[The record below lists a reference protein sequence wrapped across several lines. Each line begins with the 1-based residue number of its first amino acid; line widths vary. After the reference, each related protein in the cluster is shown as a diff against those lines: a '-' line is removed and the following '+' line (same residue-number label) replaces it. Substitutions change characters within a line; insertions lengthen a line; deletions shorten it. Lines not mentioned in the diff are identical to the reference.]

1 MQSPEKI
8 DSVWEDNAINSFINY
23 VRSYDG
29 DFDSVYKLSDA
40 LSDEYSLQKI
50 IEYVSSTPQ
59 GKQAFQNRPRLGV
72 VDLQKLHQ
80 LPTDTLGYAYADQML
95 QNNLQPLQPKQAEN
109 DYQFFRAH
117 IGETHDLWHIVTG
130 CDTSILGEIQLEAF
144 YVSQLYA
151 SRFWL
156 ALLAKNLLKA
166 VIYDVEL
173 STPYM
178 DALAKGWVMAK
189 QAKPLFGIDWKLLW
203 EEPLADLRTSLNI
216 HLPAN

>member
-29 DFDSVYKLSDA
+29 NFDCVYKLSDA
-40 LSDEYSLQKI
+40 LSDEYSLQKV
-50 IEYVSSTPQ
+50 IEYLSSTPQ
-59 GKQAFQNRPRLGV
+59 GKQAFQQRPRLGV

-80 LPTDTLGYAYADQML
+80 LPPNTLGYAYADQML
-95 QNNLQPLQPKQAEN
+95 QNNLQPLQLKPAEN
-109 DYQFFRAH
+109 DHQFFRAH
-117 IGETHDLWHIVTG
+117 IRETHDLWHVVTG

-156 ALLAKNLLKA
+156 ALVAKNLLKA

-178 DALAKGWVMAK
+178 DAIAKGWVMAK
-189 QAKPLFGIDWKLLW
+189 QAKPLFGIDWNLLW
-203 EEPLADLRTSLNI
+203 EKPLADLRTSLNI
-216 HLPAN
+216 LLPEN